1 MDIDEEIET
10 YIVKSTYKSLTFTF
24 NESGKRSSYGFF
36 FFESQS
42 LTKCLTFFIKPNNE

>member
-36 FFESQS
+36 F
-42 LTKCLTFFIKPNNE
+42 LKVKVLLNV